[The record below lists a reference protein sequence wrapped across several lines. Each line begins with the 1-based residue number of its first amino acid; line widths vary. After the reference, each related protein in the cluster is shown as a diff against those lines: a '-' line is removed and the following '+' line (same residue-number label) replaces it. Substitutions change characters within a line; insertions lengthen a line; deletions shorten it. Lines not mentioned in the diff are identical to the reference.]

1 MPRPASETSALI
13 ADLTSRLERIIDA
26 ARAEGRSRALAEI
39 QSLVGGGAPAKRG
52 PGRPRGSKNQPKA
65 TTAAKPKKRDGRK
78 NSWSGMTP
86 AQRLARINAIRKG
99 KGLPPKSE

>member
-1 MPRPASETSALI
+1 MPRPASETSALV
-13 ADLTSRLERIIDA
+13 ADLTSRLARIIDA

-52 PGRPRGSKNQPKA
+52 PGRPRGSRNQPKA
-65 TTAAKPKKRDGRK
+65 ATAKPKKRDGRR

-86 AQRLARINAIRKG
+86 AARLARINAIRKG
-99 KGLPPKSE
+99 KGLPPRSE